1 MSKTERSAF
10 IFATIVAMGGFVF
23 GLDAALISGTVDFI
37 SKEFALTDLQLG
49 TVVSAPGFGVLVAL
63 PFMGWLCNGLG
74 RKKALL
80 LIAMLY
86 LVSAVWAALAP
97 GYWNLVTARFLGG
110 LAFTSIAL
118 ASMYIGEIAPPR
130 WRGKMVAMTQINIVV
145 GLSAAYFINYLILQA
160 THSDASWVH
169 TLAIDR
175 YTWRWML
182 GSEILPALLWF
193 GLLLVIPES
202 PYWLVYAN
210 RVEEAKKN
218 LLRVL
223 PAEQIPHHIAEM
235 QDSLKQG
242 GQSHSALTQMKMLFG
257 KPMRLIFIIA
267 FTIAIAQQSTGINAI
282 LFYAP
287 TVIEQLGIGK
297 DAAFMQSLWIGLISV
312 VATIAGLLLVDRLG
326 RRPLIVWGMV
336 WIVASLLA
344 CWYGFSTARYVVT
357 EQAITE
363 MAKVPEAGR
372 LAPLVGKEFKT
383 DIAFKKAVKEVIGE
397 KDARDNASLLL
408 QKSAKMNA
416 VLIFVGILSFI
427 AAFQFSV
434 GPVMWVLFSEIFPIT
449 VRGIAIPFFTL
460 ITSFTSWLVQYLFPT
475 QLATMGAS
483 NTFLFYAITVAIGL
497 AIMARYLVETKNMSI
512 EAIQIA
518 LAPKGMKAEAVS
530 AALAGKVTSK

>member
-10 IFATIVAMGGFVF
+10 IFATIVAIGGFVF
-23 GLDAALISGTVDFI
+23 GLDAALISGTVNFI

-49 TVVSAPGFGVLVAL
+49 TAVSAPGFGVLVAL

-80 LIAMLY
+80 LIAALY
-86 LVSAVWAALAP
+86 LTSAVWSALAP
-97 GYWNLVTARFLGG
+97 GYWNLVAARFLGG

-118 ASMYIGEIAPPR
+118 AAMYIGEIAPPR
-130 WRGKMVAMTQINIVV
+130 WRGKMVAMTQINIVI
-145 GLSAAYFINYLILQA
+145 GLSAAYFINYLILKSTNSGA
-160 THSDASWVH
+160 AWVD
-169 TLAIDR
+169 TLGITK

-193 GLLLVIPES
+193 VLLLFVPES

-210 RVEEAKKN
+210 RIEDAKKS
-218 LLRVL
+218 LLRVM
-223 PAEQIPHHIAEM
+223 PADQIARHIEEM
-235 QDSLKQG
+235 QASLKQG
-242 GQSHSALTQMKMLFG
+242 GQDHAALAQLKQLFG
-257 KPMRLIFIIA
+257 SKMRLIFIIA

-287 TVIEQLGIGK
+287 TVIEQLGIGR
-297 DAAFMQSLWIGLISV
+297 DAAFMQSVWVGLTSV
-312 VATIAGLLLVDRLG
+312 VFTIAGLLLVDRLG

-363 MAKVPEAGR
+363 MTSVPDAGR
-372 LAPLVGKEFKT
+372 LTPLVGKEYKT
-383 DIAFKKAVKEVIGE
+383 DIAFKNAVKEVIGE
-397 KDARDNASLLL
+397 TDAREYSSVLL
-408 QKSAKMNA
+408 QKAAKMKA

-427 AAFQFSV
+427 AAFHFSV
-434 GPVMWVLFSEIFPIT
+434 GPVMWVLFSEIFPIS

-460 ITSFTSWLVQYLFPT
+460 ITSFTSWLVQQFFPW

-497 AIMARYLVETKNMSI
+497 VIMARYLVETKNMSI
-512 EAIQIA
+512 EAIQAA
-518 LAPKGMKAEAVS
+518 LAPKK
-530 AALAGKVTSK
+530 